1 MLQLSVFSNKNHAN
15 SKNNFKTELL
25 LLDKIRLVL
34 YLRIMDKHKIRAEN
48 LVKIYGKKRVV
59 NDLSLEIAQGEVVGI
74 LGPNGAGKTT
84 TFYMILGLTKP
95 NTGHVYFDETEISKK
110 PMFKRARLGI
120 GYLAQAPSIFHK
132 LTVEQNIMAILETL
146 PMSKHDRKIKLE
158 EYLAEL
164 SLTPLAK
171 QKAYTLSGGERR
183 KLEITRAL
191 VTNPTFMFMDEPFA
205 GVDPIAVADIQDNI
219 GKLKDKNIGI
229 MITDHNVI
237 ETLKIVN
244 RAYIIYEGK
253 IIVSGKSRE
262 LINDEKARELYL
274 GERFQMNTVFE

>member
-1 MLQLSVFSNKNHAN
+1 
-15 SKNNFKTELL
+15 
-25 LLDKIRLVL
+25 
-34 YLRIMDKHKIRAEN
+34 MDEHKIRAEN
-48 LVKIYGKKRVV
+48 LVKIYGKRRVV
-59 NDLSLEIAQGEVVGI
+59 NDLSMYIAQGEVVAI

-84 TFYMILGLTKP
+84 TFYMIIGLARP
-95 NTGHVYFDETEISKK
+95 NTGKVFFNDIDITKK

-132 LTVEQNIMAILETL
+132 LSVEDNILAILETL
-146 PMSKHDRKIKLE
+146 KLTKKERMQKLE

-164 SLTPLAK
+164 NLTPLAR

-191 VTNPTFMFMDEPFA
+191 VTNPKFLFMDEPFA
-205 GVDPIAVADIQDNI
+205 GVDPIAVSDIQDII
-219 GKLKDKNIGI
+219 GKLKEKNIGI

-253 IIVSGKSRE
+253 IIVSGNSQE
-262 LINDEKARELYL
+262 LVNDEKARELYL
-274 GERFQMNTVFE
+274 GDRFQMNTVF